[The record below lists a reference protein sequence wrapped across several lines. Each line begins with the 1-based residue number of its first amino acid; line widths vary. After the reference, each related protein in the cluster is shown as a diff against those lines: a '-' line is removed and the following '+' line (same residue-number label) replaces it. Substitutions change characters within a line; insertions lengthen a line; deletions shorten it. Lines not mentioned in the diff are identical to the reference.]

1 MSCSSGPGACL
12 GIVRPAWATWCPF
25 VICGWKFRSRIA
37 EKSLPRSGS
46 HHQPSPRPSEL
57 VSDSNQERSILS
69 TPSES
74 FRVIGFFRENRNHS
88 CEWKHAKKDAR
99 GVKKRCNFSLLVF
112 VHSNRRLKSVVDSPR
127 ESNRTRGNE
136 TRRNTSPHGPIPRG
150 NKIHKIIIQSFKTI
164 PKQISQ
170 SSHQHTPPIPPP
182 NSPHRLSGPLC
193 RSLFCRYCPRDC
205 QHLERARPEICGR
218 SRNSSKLELF
228 NSLEAIGSLLYF
240 DSIEISLPR

>member
-46 HHQPSPRPSEL
+46 HHQSSPRPSEL

-136 TRRNTSPHGPIPRG
+136 TRRNS
-150 NKIHKIIIQSFKTI
+150 
-164 PKQISQ
+164 
-170 SSHQHTPPIPPP
+170 TPL
-182 NSPHRLSGPLC
+182 RT
-193 RSLFCRYCPRDC
+193 D
-205 QHLERARPEICGR
+205 Q
-218 SRNSSKLELF
+218 
-228 NSLEAIGSLLYF
+228 SLEEIKYIKSSYNRLKQFQNKFHNRLISIHLPYRLRTRLT
-240 DSIEISLPR
+240 DSPARYADPCSVVIVREIASTWNARDQKFAADREIQANSNFSIR